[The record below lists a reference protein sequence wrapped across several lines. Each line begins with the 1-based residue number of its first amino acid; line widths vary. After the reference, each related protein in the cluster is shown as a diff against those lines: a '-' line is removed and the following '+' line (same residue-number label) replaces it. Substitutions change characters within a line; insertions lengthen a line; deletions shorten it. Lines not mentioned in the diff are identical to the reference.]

1 MAGQA
6 SRLAF
11 TLAEVLITLG
21 IIGVVAAL
29 TMPSLITKYQKNVT
43 AERLKKVYSVL
54 SNAAKRSELDTGEEA
69 KYWQYPQNP
78 YDLDFIPFFQKHY
91 IPYLNIASECISA
104 NCFSKEHYSFENNRG
119 GFLANYIVKL
129 SDGTLLSFLPSSGS
143 NGRGYIWVYAD
154 INGKKGPNREGR
166 DIFVLDI
173 APSYTEASQA
183 RTVKFYGINQSDAGL
198 KTHHDYGCS
207 KAVRE
212 SGTIYAGH
220 FCGER
225 IMRNG
230 WKIPDDDYPW

>member
-1 MAGQA
+1 MLGL
-6 SRLAF
+6 SGGGTLGF

-21 IIGVVAAL
+21 IIGVVAAM

-54 SNAAKRSELDTGEEA
+54 SNAAKRSEVETGEEA
-69 KYWQYPQNP
+69 KYWQYPPNS
-78 YDLDFIPFFQKHY
+78 YDLDFIQFFQKHY
-91 IPYLNIASECISA
+91 IPYLNVASECISS
-104 NCFSKEHYSFENNRG
+104 NCFSKEHYSIHNNNG

-129 SDGTLLSFLPSSGS
+129 NDGTLLSFLPSG
-143 NGRGYIWVYAD
+143 GAGYIWVYAD
-154 INGKKGPNREGR
+154 INGKKGPNKEGR

-173 APSYTEASQA
+173 IGSKIGKPV
-183 RTVKFYGINQSDAGL
+183 RFYGESLSDSAL
-198 KTHHDYGCS
+198 KTHQAYGCS
-207 KAVRE
+207 KAIME
-212 SGTIYAGH
+212 KGDIYAGH